1 MAEYDELREAFLREE
16 SRYHGQVFDVSERT
30 VRLPNGKEAKREIVT
45 HRGAA
50 AVVPVDGEGMV
61 TLVRQFRTALGTVL
75 LEIPAGKLDSAA
87 EDPLR
92 CAHRELME
100 ETGLKAERM
109 DLLMRMVP
117 TPGYCT
123 EAVNI
128 YLARGL
134 SAGRANPD
142 EDEFLS
148 VERFPLRD
156 AADRVMRGEIQ
167 DAKTAIGILMAYTR
181 LRG

>member
-1 MAEYDELREAFLREE
+1 MAEYDGLKEVYLREK
-16 SRYHGQVFDVSERT
+16 SIYHGRVFDVSERI

-45 HRGAA
+45 HKGAA
-50 AVVPVDGEGMV
+50 AVVPVDDQGMV
-61 TLVRQFRTALGTVL
+61 TLVRQYRTAHETVM

-87 EDPLR
+87 EDPLV

-109 DLLMRMVP
+109 EPLIRMVP

-123 EAVNI
+123 EAVTI
-128 YLARGL
+128 YLATGL
-134 SAGRANPD
+134 SAGRAHPD

-148 VERFPLRD
+148 VEQMPLED
-156 AADRVMRGEIQ
+156 AAAMVMRGELE
-167 DAKTAIGILMAYTR
+167 DAKTAIGLLMAYTK
-181 LRG
+181 LR